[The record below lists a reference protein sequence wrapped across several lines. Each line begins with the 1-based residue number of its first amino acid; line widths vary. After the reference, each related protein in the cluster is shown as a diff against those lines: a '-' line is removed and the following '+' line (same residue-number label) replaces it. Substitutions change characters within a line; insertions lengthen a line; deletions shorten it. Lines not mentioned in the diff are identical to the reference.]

1 MREGRVTCSQC
12 RGIGLQFDAT
22 TARRD
27 LKRYRRRGPAGT
39 TRKLIRMLAA
49 DGVAGRTFLDV
60 GGGVGAIQH
69 ELIGAGASGG
79 THADASPAYLA
90 ASRTEAERRG
100 HADRVRFVGGDFLD
114 VHHELQPAD
123 IVTLDRVVCCYPD
136 MPGLIDAS
144 ASHARRSLGLV
155 YPRDRP
161 WVRALFGLAN
171 LIQRVRRHPFRAF
184 VHRTEDVERRIE
196 AHGLRK
202 RAYARGLLWQVVVFG
217 RPDAEA

>member
-12 RGIGLQFDAT
+12 RGIGLQFDRK

-27 LKRYRRRGPAGT
+27 LGRYRRRGPTGT

-90 ASRTEAERRG
+90 ASRAEAERRG
-100 HADRVRFVGGDFLD
+100 HADRVRYVGGDFLE
-114 VHHELQPAD
+114 VHHQVQPAD

-136 MPGLIDAS
+136 MQGLIDAS
-144 ASHARRSLGLV
+144 ASRARRSLGLV
-155 YPRDRP
+155 YPRDGL
-161 WVRALFGLAN
+161 WVRAIFDLVN
-171 LIQRVRRHPFRAF
+171 LLQRLRRHPFRVF
-184 VHRTEDVERRIE
+184 VHRTEDVERRVA
-196 AHGLRK
+196 AHGLFK
-202 RAYARGLLWQVVVFG
+202 RAHARGLLWQVVVFG
-217 RPDAEA
+217 RADPQA